1 MDACIV
7 NVTGGE
13 LSAAEIDA
21 YKRRALDLY
30 GRMPCRIDIRV
41 EGDEVELE
49 HHFTYRPVV
58 YRGIRSTLEV
68 FDDDVREPAVDRPFS
83 VLPGA
88 APGVPGVQPELP
100 FSR

>member
-7 NVTGGE
+7 NVVGGE
-13 LSAAEIDA
+13 LPPEEIEA

-30 GRMPCRIDIRV
+30 GRMPYRIEIRV
-41 EGDEVELE
+41 VGDEVELK

-68 FDDDVREPAVDRPFS
+68 FDDDLREPAADRPFS
-83 VLPGA
+83 PLSPLGDLPR
-88 APGVPGVQPELP
+88 P
-100 FSR
+100 